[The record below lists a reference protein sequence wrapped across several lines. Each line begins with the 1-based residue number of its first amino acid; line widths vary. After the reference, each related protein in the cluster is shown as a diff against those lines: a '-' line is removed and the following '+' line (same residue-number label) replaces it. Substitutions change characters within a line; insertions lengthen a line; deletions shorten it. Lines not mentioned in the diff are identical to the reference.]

1 VWRDRMNTVDEKI
14 VWVGSR
20 DSFDSPPKRFLVTIP
35 IALRRVMIETV
46 KSVDDADPFARVIA
60 NLVAAGVQN
69 VEDIANLIGITDV
82 AFVNE
87 VARRLAQRK
96 ILRMVNGKLE
106 PIDHSGHGD
115 REGRTREVH
124 YVVQD
129 LLSGRVWPRLAKR
142 VIYVEYGDDDRS
154 VLFGNPGKPIVRRCW
169 NVSSRNEVVEPT
181 EDEVRYVVSS
191 HLRDVRLI
199 GIKPNTDRARHLAI
213 FGRPEAKTPFSSRLV
228 PGYDV
233 YRLLLGFQS
242 KGQTAEVEDPFEV
255 GPWYE
260 LSSWSR
266 RLLEANPH
274 LDTRVSDWHQRQHER
289 SESTFGQI
297 SEPIGSTAKPM
308 EESDETKTAHLGR
321 QEFLDVSEMML
332 RLAAYLRADLSAM
345 NSKRL
350 GLTYDANRDCL
361 RVCQRWLEIGFTK
374 PEVKPTLVPALVER
388 AAEGDPTRLVDLF
401 FAWTLLVDDCRGQE
415 LAKVAPNLPHDLL
428 GVGTSRTL
436 TVNPALRDITALGY
450 PQSTRS

>member
-1 VWRDRMNTVDEKI
+1 MRHDLMNTADEKI

-87 VARRLAQRK
+87 VARRLAQRR
-96 ILRMVNGKLE
+96 ILRVVNGKLE
-106 PIDHSGHGD
+106 PTNHSRHGD

-129 LLSGRVWPRLAKR
+129 LLSGRVWPRVAKR
-142 VIYVEYGDDDRS
+142 VIYVEYGENDRS
-154 VLFGNPGKPIVRRCW
+154 VLLGNPGRPIIRRCW
-169 NVSSRNEVVEPT
+169 NVSSRNAVVEPT
-181 EDEVRYVVSS
+181 DDEVRAVVSS

-199 GIKPNTDRARHLAI
+199 GIKPNTNRTRHLAM

-228 PGYDV
+228 PGYEIC
-233 YRLLLGFQS
+233 RLLVGFQS
-242 KGQTAEVEDPFEV
+242 KGVTAEVEDPFQV

-260 LSSWSR
+260 LGSWSR
-266 RLLEANPH
+266 KLLEANPH
-274 LDTRVSDWHQRQHER
+274 LDTRLSVWHQEQYER
-289 SESTFGQI
+289 GESAFSQTPELIGRT
-297 SEPIGSTAKPM
+297 SEPVK
-308 EESDETKTAHLGR
+308 ESDGTKTAYLSR

-332 RLAAYLRADLSAM
+332 RLAEYLRADLGAM
-345 NSKRL
+345 NSKQL
-350 GLTYDANRDCL
+350 GLSYDANRDCL
-361 RVCQRWLEIGFTK
+361 RVCQRWLEMGFAK
-374 PEVKPTLVPALVER
+374 PVEKPTFVPALVER
-388 AAEGDPTRLVDLF
+388 AAEGDPARLVDLF
-401 FAWTLLVDDCRGQE
+401 FAWTLLVEVPRGRA
-415 LAKVAPNLPHDLL
+415 LAIVAPDLPHELL
-428 GVGTSRTL
+428 HVGTTRTL
-436 TVNPALRDITALGY
+436 AVIPALRNITALGY
-450 PQSTRS
+450 PQARGS

>member
-1 VWRDRMNTVDEKI
+1 MRRDRMNTVDERV

-20 DSFDSPPKRFLVTIP
+20 NSFDSPPKRFLVTIP

-96 ILRMVNGKLE
+96 VLRIVNGKLE
-106 PIDHSGHGD
+106 PTYHSEHSD
-115 REGRTREVH
+115 REGRSREVH

-129 LLSGRVWPRLAKR
+129 LLSGRVWPRVAKS
-142 VIYVEYGDDDRS
+142 VIYPEYGDDDRS

-169 NVSSRNEVVEPT
+169 NVSSRNSVVEPT

-191 HLRDVRLI
+191 HLRDVRLV
-199 GIKPNTDRARHLAI
+199 GIKPNTDRTRHLAI
-213 FGRPEAKTPFSSRLV
+213 FGRPEAKTPFSSRLL

-233 YRLLLGFQS
+233 CRLLLSFQS
-242 KGQTAEVEDPFEV
+242 RGQAAEVEDPFEV

-260 LSSWSR
+260 LGSWSR
-266 RLLEANPH
+266 KLLEANPH
-274 LDTRVSDWHQRQHER
+274 LDTRISDWCQKQHER
-289 SESTFGQI
+289 SEGTFGQI
-297 SEPIGSTAKPM
+297 SEPVGSTAEPVT
-308 EESDETKTAHLGR
+308 ESDETKTAHLGR
-321 QEFLDVSEMML
+321 QEFFDVSEMML
-332 RLAAYLRADLSAM
+332 RLADYLRADLNAM
-345 NSKRL
+345 NSKQL

-361 RVCQRWLEIGFTK
+361 RVCRRWLEIGFAK
-374 PEVKPTLVPALVER
+374 SEVKPTLVPALVER

-401 FAWTLLVDDCRGQE
+401 FAWTLLVDDRRGRE
-415 LAKVAPNLPHDLL
+415 LAKLAPNLPHDLL
-428 GVGTSRTL
+428 RVGTSRTL
-436 TVNPALRDITALGY
+436 AVIPTLRNLSALGY
-450 PQSTRS
+450 PQSIGS